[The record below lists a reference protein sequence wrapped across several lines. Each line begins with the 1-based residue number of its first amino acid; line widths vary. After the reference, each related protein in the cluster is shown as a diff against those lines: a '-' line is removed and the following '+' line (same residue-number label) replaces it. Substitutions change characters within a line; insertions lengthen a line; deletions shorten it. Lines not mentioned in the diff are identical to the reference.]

1 MAELNENTRI
11 PTNLEINKCTI
22 VSADGKSMDFKNSVV
37 EFNYYED
44 IFSNCTSGVLVLSD
58 SSGRQNQL
66 SWTGDEYLIL
76 EFSKPETSGMLEN
89 YNFFDG
95 DGKRKKEEKITAQP
109 FKGIFRIYT
118 VKGRH
123 LGNDTNE
130 NLTLNFCSEEL
141 FLSERMKISQAYSK
155 MKISAMVKDIAKKFL
170 QIPDSKFG
178 DAGIEETYQD
188 FNVVIP
194 KLKPLE
200 AINWLSTMAISKDL
214 GPELGANYLFFR
226 NRDGY
231 QFRSILSIFK
241 DIDRFQYTNPLAAI
255 RSGGKKSSGYWYGM
269 KNVEIDKKTKG
280 EPFDPYEQII
290 SYQIMNSFD
299 SVESHQRGIFGN
311 RMMAINYLTRTNE
324 NADFNYDTYWKNLQK
339 KVTPFYKDDYF
350 NNQPIKSIAK
360 DRKDKGHSD
369 YKESTIKI
377 YPSTTNN
384 ASSDYIV
391 DSVGGQKNRS
401 KISGNYIENCIPYRY
416 AQMALFGYNRIKIVI
431 PGDPYIS
438 VGRIIFVY
446 FPQSSRKPGEE
457 GQKLDRFFTG
467 YYLISALRHKLDQE
481 NNYETI
487 LELIKDSYLGR
498 KSMFDEEKVGLDP
511 YQDSSVEKEIKSD
524 LFDW

>member
-1 MAELNENTRI
+1 MAEQEINQTTRI
-11 PTNLEINKCTI
+11 PTDLEINKCTI

-76 EFSKPETSGMLEN
+76 EFGKPEAKDISTI
-89 YNFFDG
+89 D
-95 DGKRKKEEKITAQP
+95 P

-141 FLSERMKISQAYSK
+141 FLSERMKISQAYNK
-155 MKISAMVKDIAKKFL
+155 MKISSMVKNIARNFL
-170 QIPDSKFG
+170 QIPKSKFDDG
-178 DAGIEETYQD
+178 GIEETYQD
-188 FNVVIP
+188 FSVVIP

-214 GPELGANYLFFR
+214 GPELGANYLFFK

-231 QFRSILSIFK
+231 HFRSILSIFK
-241 DIDRFQYTNPLAAI
+241 DIERFQYTNPLAALA
-255 RSGGKKSSGYWYGM
+255 SGGEKSSGYWYGM
-269 KNVEIDKKTKG
+269 KNATVKTKG
-280 EPFDPYEQII
+280 KPFDPYEQII

-311 RMMAINYLTRTNE
+311 RMMAINYLMRTNE
-324 NADFNYDTYWKNLQK
+324 NSDFNYDEYWKNLQK
-339 KVTPFYKDDYF
+339 KVTPFYKEDYF

-384 ASSDYIV
+384 INSNYIL
-391 DSVGGQKNRS
+391 DSFSGSGPRNAS
-401 KISGNYIENCIPYRY
+401 KISRNFIENCIPYRY

-446 FPQSSRKPGEE
+446 FPQAARKPGEE